1 MDTAQ
6 GGDLVIQLDPTEVL
20 PSFVLNILPVSSH
33 LIIPSIP
40 TMFSHRIVLIRPS
53 VRFHPITQTVPH
65 VLSTVSTHRRPERS
79 SDYNHNLEV
88 ELIDPNHLY
97 PNKFNIIRLIAE
109 PESTWE
115 EKNPKMAADS
125 PLWTFWSLKLSEDLS
140 HASTHFGHVDHLAGH
155 VERPAEHFL
164 FLGEVTPSKHSLF
177 RWTYA
182 SYQATFRN
190 PSFVGLVRHIKQQL
204 KSGVGREILLA
215 EEKSSLGVERPTLIR
230 PHRRPNRRCKEQF
243 KSSRDE
249 ADQKKRFLQFD
260 VQEFCDNF
268 EKEMMKA
275 LRDVSKIQKKAQPHV
290 HL

>member
-33 LIIPSIP
+33 MVIPSIP

-53 VRFHPITQTVPH
+53 VPFHPITQTVPH
-65 VLSTVSTHRRPERS
+65 VLSTVSTHGRPERS

-125 PLWTFWSLKLSEDLS
+125 PLWTFWCAPRVSKAVLTFLLQCLTFWWTSHSDISLRKESQVIWRRIS
-140 HASTHFGHVDHLAGH
+140 RQYTFWSRGSSGGSRGTSGGCVD
-155 VERPAEHFL
+155 RPACVL
-164 FLGEVTPSKHSLF
+164 ILT
-177 RWTYA
+177 TM
-182 SYQATFRN
+182 YQ
-190 PSFVGLVRHIKQQL
+190 H
-204 KSGVGREILLA
+204 
-215 EEKSSLGVERPTLIR
+215 
-230 PHRRPNRRCKEQF
+230 
-243 KSSRDE
+243 
-249 ADQKKRFLQFD
+249 DQNEPGQ
-260 VQEFCDNF
+260 
-268 EKEMMKA
+268 
-275 LRDVSKIQKKAQPHV
+275 
-290 HL
+290 